1 MKAHHLRLR
10 PQHHGQMLRADIARR
25 ALGPGHWSEALCIVV
40 GLQSLA
46 HGVGDVSRDL
56 RFRPQRVVYI

>member
-1 MKAHHLRLR
+1 MKAHHLWLR
-10 PQHHGQMLRADIARR
+10 PQYHGQMLKADIARR
-25 ALGPGHWSEALCIVV
+25 TLGLGHWSEELCIVV
-40 GLQSLA
+40 GLQSPA